1 MLRTYLQSEWPN
13 KKTIELHAYIH
24 NQKIIGRVPAL
35 SGNRVVSSPI
45 RDLSMLVRQIET
57 QRISS
62 GMSANPLDSKLLS
75 KSEILSIN
83 KAYRVVELVNIR
95 STMDFDAGSRG
106 YAADKSRLARNEKS
120 ADNNRINGVSV
131 TSGGFNGP

>member
-1 MLRTYLQSEWPN
+1 
-13 KKTIELHAYIH
+13 
-24 NQKIIGRVPAL
+24 
-35 SGNRVVSSPI
+35 
-45 RDLSMLVRQIET
+45 MLVRQIEK

-62 GMSANPLDSKLLS
+62 GMSTNPLDSKLLS
-75 KSEILSIN
+75 KSEILPIN
-83 KAYRVVELVNIR
+83 KAYRVVELVNVR

-106 YAADKSRLARNEKS
+106 YATDKSRLARNEKS

>member
-1 MLRTYLQSEWPN
+1 
-13 KKTIELHAYIH
+13 
-24 NQKIIGRVPAL
+24 
-35 SGNRVVSSPI
+35 
-45 RDLSMLVRQIET
+45 MLVHQIET

-62 GMSANPLDSKLLS
+62 GMSANPLDCKLLS

-83 KAYRVVELVNIR
+83 KTYRVVELVNIR
-95 STMDFDAGSRG
+95 STMDFDVGSRG
-106 YAADKSRLARNEKS
+106 YAADKSRLARNEKF